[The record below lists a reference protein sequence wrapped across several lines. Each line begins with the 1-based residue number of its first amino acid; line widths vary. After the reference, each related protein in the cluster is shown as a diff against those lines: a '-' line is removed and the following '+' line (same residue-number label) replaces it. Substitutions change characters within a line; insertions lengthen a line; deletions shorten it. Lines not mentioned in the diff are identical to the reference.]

1 MRFLAEFSSSEQQPL
16 SSGGYPAKSPK
27 KDNKFSLGKVLA
39 FGGIAI
45 LAGILVTSLVRLN
58 NNSPVPD
65 NKVQNEPTHT
75 FTETPPVILT
85 DTPLPTVTM
94 VSEGTSIVSEDG
106 FVEPTAEELA
116 NFAAETDALLD
127 TMGEG
132 ETLPAKSG
140 EILIF
145 NPASEKS
152 IKLRARFERF
162 MDLAA
167 HGYYPVFATRSFA
180 METIKDGSTGFDV
193 NLPPIHPD
201 NLKQV
206 KNIVYI
212 RVEYVNDKTK
222 KVWGDDPKDVSQNL
236 IGPTPFRNLVFGR
249 NNNRWTISAD
259 WEKAKVIKNLP
270 KGSSE
275 VLKTYFV
282 GTPEK
287 IKLWPRVSVIWFIAA
302 DDTLSSFLD
311 SNSDWYTPEL
321 LRAQGMLYPIALD
334 Y

>member
-85 DTPLPTVTM
+85 DTPLSTVTM

-106 FVEPTAEELA
+106 FIEPTAEELA
-116 NFAAETDALLD
+116 NFAAETDALLA

-180 METIKDGSTGFDV
+180 METIKDGSDGFDV
-193 NLPPIHPD
+193 NLPAIHPD
-201 NLKQV
+201 QMKQV
-206 KNIVYI
+206 KNILYI
-212 RVEYVNDKTK
+212 RRGLVFDNKQK
-222 KVWGDDPKDVSQNL
+222 AFGDDPKDISANL
-236 IGPTPFRNLVFGR
+236 IGPTPFKSLIFGR
-249 NNNRWTISAD
+249 NNNQWTVSAD
-259 WEKAKVIKNLP
+259 WQQAKVIKSMP
-270 KGSSE
+270 QGSEE
-275 VLKTYFV
+275 VSKTFFEGGA
-282 GTPEK
+282 GTM
-287 IKLWPRVSVIWFIAA
+287 KLWPRVSLIWVIAP
-302 DDTLSSFLD
+302 DDTLHDFMD
-311 SNSDWYTPEL
+311 RNDDWYNQDL
-321 LRAQGMLYPIALD
+321 IRGVLYPVALD